1 MGPRAKPGAPAAVAA
16 ALLAAFFLWMPVQAA
31 ASWQESQSPP
41 PVDRLNGA
49 YVEKFGRDFVGVV
62 SSPAKWG
69 TGDLLKFA
77 ALIGTGALL
86 YEFDKDIYDWV
97 QTKKGRTSV
106 DASAVISKF
115 GNGGYLTAFI
125 AALYAGGEI
134 FDRPGLRRTAL
145 LSLESFLTTSALVLC
160 LKAGV
165 GRARPN
171 AGESSRSFHP
181 FSLRSGYAS
190 FPSGDAAG
198 AFAVATTVAEESP
211 DTVVDVLAYG
221 LAGLVAVYRVHDR
234 KHWPTDVLAGS
245 ALGFFVAK
253 KISRLN
259 RNGSSAAYHVSF
271 QLTPRLQSVT
281 LTVFF

>member
-1 MGPRAKPGAPAAVAA
+1 M
-16 ALLAAFFLWMPVQAA
+16 AAFSLWMPFQAA
-31 ASWQESQSPP
+31 ASRQEAQSPP

-49 YVEKFGRDFVGVV
+49 YVEKFGRDFIGVV

-86 YEFDKDIYDWV
+86 YGFDKDIYDWV
-97 QTKKGRTSV
+97 QRNKGQTSI

-115 GNGGYLTAFI
+115 GNGGYLTAFM

-259 RNGSSAAYHVSF
+259 RNGPSAAYHVSF

-281 LTVFF
+281 LTIFF

>member
-1 MGPRAKPGAPAAVAA
+1 MRNPSHRPGVATAVLVV
-16 ALLAAFFLWMPVQAA
+16 LLFWMPFP
-31 ASWQESQSPP
+31 ASAFEQESQKTSTIN
-41 PVDRLNGA
+41 RLNGA
-49 YVEKFGRDFVGVV
+49 YVKNFGRDFVEVV
-62 SSPAKWG
+62 SSPAHWT
-69 TGDLLKFA
+69 TGDFLKFA
-77 ALIGTGALL
+77 AFVGTGALL
-86 YEFDKDIYDWV
+86 YGFDKDIYDWV
-97 QTKKGRTSV
+97 QRNKGSTSMG
-106 DASAVISKF
+106 ASPIISKF
-115 GNGGYLTAFI
+115 GNGGYLAAFM

-134 FDRPGLRRTAL
+134 FDEPSLRRTAL
-145 LSLESFLTTSALVLC
+145 LSLESFLTTSALVLS
-160 LKAGV
+160 LKVAV

-181 FSLRSGYAS
+181 FSIRSGYTS

-198 AFAVATTVAEESP
+198 AFAVATTIAEESS

-259 RNGSSAAYHVSF
+259 KNGSTGAYHVSF

>member
-1 MGPRAKPGAPAAVAA
+1 MRIPSKKPVVAA
-16 ALLAAFFLWMPVQAA
+16 ALLAAFFLWMPFQAS
-31 ASWQESQSPP
+31 ASRQEGQSPP
-41 PVDRLNGA
+41 TADRLNGA
-49 YVEKFGRDFVGVV
+49 YVKQLGRDFVDVI

-77 ALIGTGALL
+77 AFIGTGAFL
-86 YEFDKDIYDWV
+86 YGFDKDIYDWV
-97 QTKKGRTSV
+97 QRNKSRTSV

-115 GNGGYLTAFI
+115 GNGGYLTAFM

-181 FSLRSGYAS
+181 FSFKSGYAS

-198 AFAVATTVAEESP
+198 AFAVATTIAEESP

-253 KISRLN
+253 KISSLN
-259 RNGSSAAYHVSF
+259 RNGSSAAYQVSF
-271 QLTPRLQSVT
+271 QLTPSLQSVT
-281 LTVFF
+281 LMVFF

>member
-1 MGPRAKPGAPAAVAA
+1 MRIPSKKPVVVA
-16 ALLAAFFLWMPVQAA
+16 ALLAAFFLWTPFQAS
-31 ASWQESQSPP
+31 ASRQEGQSPP
-41 PVDRLNGA
+41 TADRLNGA
-49 YVEKFGRDFVGVV
+49 YVKQLGRDFVDVI

-77 ALIGTGALL
+77 AFIGTGALL
-86 YEFDKDIYDWV
+86 YGFDKDIYDWV
-97 QTKKGRTSV
+97 QRNKGRTSE

-115 GNGGYLTAFI
+115 GNGGYLTAFM

-160 LKAGV
+160 LKSGV

-181 FSLRSGYAS
+181 FSIKSGYTS

-198 AFAVATTVAEESP
+198 AFAVATTIAEETP
-211 DTVVDVLAYG
+211 GTVVDVLAYG

-234 KHWPTDVLAGS
+234 KDWPTDVLAGS

-253 KISRLN
+253 KISSLN
-259 RNGSSAAYHVSF
+259 RNGTSAAYQISF
-271 QLTPRLQSVT
+271 QLTPSLQSVT
-281 LTVFF
+281 LMVFF

>member
-1 MGPRAKPGAPAAVAA
+1 MRIPSKKPVVAA
-16 ALLAAFFLWMPVQAA
+16 ALLAAFFLWTPFQAS
-31 ASWQESQSPP
+31 ASRQEGQSPP
-41 PVDRLNGA
+41 TVDRLNGA
-49 YVEKFGRDFVGVV
+49 YVKQLGRDFVDVI

-77 ALIGTGALL
+77 AFIGTGALL
-86 YEFDKDIYDWV
+86 YGFDKDIYDWV
-97 QTKKGRTSV
+97 QRNKSRTSV

-115 GNGGYLTAFI
+115 GNGGYLTAFM

-181 FSLRSGYAS
+181 FSIKSGYAS

-198 AFAVATTVAEESP
+198 AFAVATTIAEESP

-234 KHWPTDVLAGS
+234 KHWPSDVLAGS

-253 KISRLN
+253 KISSLN
-259 RNGSSAAYHVSF
+259 RNGSSAAYQVSF
-271 QLTPRLQSVT
+271 QLTPSLQSVT
-281 LTVFF
+281 LMVFF